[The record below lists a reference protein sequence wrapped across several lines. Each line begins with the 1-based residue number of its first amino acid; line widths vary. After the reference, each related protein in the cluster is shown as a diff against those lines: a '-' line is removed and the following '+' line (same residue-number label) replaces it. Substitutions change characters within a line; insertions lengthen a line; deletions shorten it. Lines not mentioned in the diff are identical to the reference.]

1 LKLTSFTVFALC
13 LFTAASAFAKKGLVE
28 DASGQGYGTAGCGL
42 GSILFGQQEG
52 GIQIIA
58 ATFNGTSANQ
68 TFAITS
74 GTSNCVPGAGSH
86 RAELFITV
94 NKEALAKDISRGRG
108 ETVDG
113 LASIL
118 GCPDSRALG
127 TQLQSHFSQI
137 FPNEKTDGA
146 QVTHSIFGVIRGA
159 SDLTC
164 RDLG

>member
-1 LKLTSFTVFALC
+1 LCVFAS
-13 LFTAASAFAKKGLVE
+13 ASAFAKKGLVE
-28 DASGQGYGTAGCGL
+28 DASGQGYGMAGCGL
-42 GSILFGQQEG
+42 GSILFGPQDG
-52 GIQIIA
+52 GIQIVA

-74 GTSNCVPGAGSH
+74 GTSNCMPGGSH
-86 RAELFITV
+86 RAELFIQV

-108 ETVDG
+108 ETVDN

-118 GCPDSRALG
+118 GCSDPRALG

-137 FPNEKTDGA
+137 FPSEKTDST
-146 QVTHSIFGVIRGA
+146 QVTHSIFGVIRG
-159 SDLTC
+159 SGDLTC